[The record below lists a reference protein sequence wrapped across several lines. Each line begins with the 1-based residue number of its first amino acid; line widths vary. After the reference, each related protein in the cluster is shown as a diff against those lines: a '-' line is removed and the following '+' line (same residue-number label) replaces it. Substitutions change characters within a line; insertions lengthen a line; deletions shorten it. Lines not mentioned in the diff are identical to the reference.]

1 MQADRT
7 DPGVAARTVARH
19 DHSHPELARA
29 FLRIGLLG
37 FGGVA
42 ASARRVLVEE
52 RGWYDDEAYAALLG
66 LGQTL
71 PGANTVNLAVL
82 IGDRA
87 QGLSGALTAMGA
99 LMAPPLALLIAV
111 LAVYDR
117 IEGLPLV
124 KAVLAGMASTGAG
137 LVFGTGLRMA
147 WSLRRRWDGLLFGA
161 LAMALMIL
169 AGAPLVWVALGV
181 GALSMAYAGWTLAR
195 AARPS

>member
-1 MQADRT
+1 MEADGT
-7 DPGVAARTVARH
+7 VAASPH
-19 DHSHPELARA
+19 HHSHAELAGA
-29 FLRIGLLG
+29 FLRIGILG

-52 RGWYDDEAYAALLG
+52 RGWFGDEDYAALLG

-87 QGLSGALTAMGA
+87 QGLSGALTAVAA
-99 LMAPPLALLIAV
+99 LMTLPLVLLLGI
-111 LAVYDR
+111 LSVYDR
-117 IEGLPLV
+117 IEALPVV

-147 WSLRRRWDGLLFGA
+147 WSLRRRWVGLLFGA
-161 LAMALMIL
+161 LALVLVAVAHAPMI
-169 AGAPLVWVALGV
+169 WVALGV
-181 GALSMAYAGWTLAR
+181 GALSMAYAAWTLR
-195 AARPS
+195 PGAAQ

>member
-1 MQADRT
+1 MEADGT
-7 DPGVAARTVARH
+7 VAASPH
-19 DHSHPELARA
+19 HHSHAELAGA
-29 FLRIGLLG
+29 FLRIGILG

-52 RGWYDDEAYAALLG
+52 RGWFGDEDYAALLG

-87 QGLSGALTAMGA
+87 QGVSGALTAVAA
-99 LMAPPLALLIAV
+99 LMTLPLALLLGI
-111 LAVYDR
+111 LSVYDR
-117 IEGLPLV
+117 IETLPVV

-147 WSLRRRWDGLLFGA
+147 WSLRRRWVGLLFGA
-161 LAMALMIL
+161 LALML
-169 AGAPLVWVALGV
+169 VAVAHAPMIWVALGV
-181 GALSMAYAGWTLAR
+181 GALSMAYAAWTLRWAGAR
-195 AARPS
+195 

>member
-1 MQADRT
+1 MAADPADAYAHSQAD
-7 DPGVAARTVARH
+7 
-19 DHSHPELARA
+19 LARA

-52 RGWYDDEAYAALLG
+52 RGWFGDEDYAALLG
-66 LGQTL
+66 LAQTL

-87 QGLSGALTAMGA
+87 RGLSGALTAMAA
-99 LMAPPLALLIAV
+99 LMAPPLVLL
-111 LAVYDR
+111 LAILEVYDR
-117 IEGLPLV
+117 VEGAPLV
-124 KAVLAGMASTGAG
+124 KALLAGMASTGAG

-147 WSLRRRWDGLLFGA
+147 WSLRRRWDGLMFGA
-161 LAMALMIL
+161 LAFALVAM

-181 GALSMAYAGWTLAR
+181 GALSMAYAAWRLTRGP
-195 AARPS
+195 AA